1 MTQTQRKRGS
11 LAPAATGFAL
21 AVALLAGF
29 AAGTPARAQDAALYD
44 AAPPPNSAFVRF
56 IDARGQGNLQVG
68 IGEKSVTV
76 PATAVSPYV
85 VVPAGEQDL
94 NLSTNSGKVAVAAG
108 KYYTVALFVDGATTP
123 TLIEDPVLDNPAKS
137 GVYLYNFSDVGPIKL
152 YAPKPKVAVIDN
164 VAKGASGFKVVNA
177 VTVDFEVVNGDK
189 PLASLGALALKRR
202 SSTSVVVT
210 GKGDAAKAVAVENTT
225 QP

>member
-1 MTQTQRKRGS
+1 MKHLLRT
-11 LAPAATGFAL
+11 LALIAATLTGV
-21 AVALLAGF
+21 AVSN
-29 AAGTPARAQDAALYD
+29 AQDAALYD

-76 PATAVSPYV
+76 PANGVSAYV

-94 NLSTNSGKVAVAAG
+94 NLSTQSGKVAVAAG
-108 KYYTVALFVDGATTP
+108 KYYTVALFLDGATTP
-123 TLIEDPVLDNPAKS
+123 TLLEDKVLDNPAKS
-137 GVYLYNFSDVGPIKL
+137 GVYLYNFTDFETIKL

-164 VAKGASGFKVVNA
+164 VGKGTSGFKVVNA
-177 VTVDFEVVNGDK
+177 VTVDFDVMAGDK
-189 PLASLGALALKRR
+189 AVTSLGATTLKRR

-210 GKGDAAKAVAVENTT
+210 GKGDQAKAIILENTT

>member
-1 MTQTQRKRGS
+1 MNHILRT
-11 LAPAATGFAL
+11 LALIVGTLTGV
-21 AVALLAGF
+21 AVSH
-29 AAGTPARAQDAALYD
+29 AQDAALYD
-44 AAPPPNSAFVRF
+44 PAPPPNSAFVRF

-76 PATAVSPYV
+76 PANGVSAYV

-94 NLSTNSGKVAVAAG
+94 NLSTQSGKVAVAAG
-108 KYYTVALFVDGATTP
+108 KYYTVALFLDGATTP

-137 GVYLYNFSDVGPIKL
+137 GVYLYNFSDIEAIKL

-164 VAKGASGFKVVNA
+164 VGKGTSGFKVVNA
-177 VTVDFEVVNGDK
+177 VTVDFDVMAGDK
-189 PLASLGALALKRR
+189 AVTNLGSTTLKRR

-210 GKGDAAKAVAVENTT
+210 GKGDQAKAIILENTT